1 MNAVCVKNKWMNVVG
16 SLGIAV
22 MMGFCLMACQP
33 APKEDYTALPMT
45 SPEPAET
52 VPARVESSPVKAFAG
67 IGKGLVEANRMV
79 PVYGL
84 LPLLVTESKVK
95 EGMPVR
101 EGDLLFTLDPEE
113 NQNKL
118 RQLKAAL
125 QEKELALRDI
135 LIGQG
140 FSWEDTLSVPRQKME
155 FARIKS
161 GYNSTLVEYEIA
173 LQEMRK
179 TRIFAP
185 VSGFIYK
192 LSLYPNDYVKTSE
205 PCCYIVNT
213 DVLNVVFYVLE
224 SEIGKIGKD
233 RQISVTPQAY
243 ADKVY
248 KAKITRIL
256 PIVDEHGMIRVKA
269 RLESTEGLLPG
280 MNVFVNL

>member
-1 MNAVCVKNKWMNVVG
+1 MNAVNVKNNRIQAVVT
-16 SLGIAV
+16 LGIFMV
-22 MMGFCLMACQP
+22 MSFCLMACHP
-33 APKEDYTALPMT
+33 TPKEEYPDLSMLPT
-45 SPEPAET
+45 ENAEPVLPREN
-52 VPARVESSPVKAFAG
+52 PISVEPFAG
-67 IGKGLVEANRMV
+67 IGKGMVEANRIV
-79 PVYGL
+79 PVYARL
-84 LPLLVTESKVK
+84 SLLVKESRIR

-101 EGDLLFTLDPEE
+101 EGDLLYSLDPEE
-113 NQNKL
+113 NQRKI

-140 FSWEDTLSVPRQKME
+140 FAWEDTSSVPRKKME

-173 LQEMRK
+173 LQEMEK
-179 TRIFAP
+179 TRIVAP
-185 VSGFIYK
+185 TSGFIYK
-192 LSLYPNDYVKTSE
+192 LSVYPNDYAKTSE

-224 SEIGKIGKD
+224 SEIGKLEEGKAV
-233 RQISVTPQAY
+233 SVTPLAY
-243 ADKVY
+243 EDKAY

-269 RLESTEGLLPG
+269 RLESPKGLLPG